1 MGGVVIDNSPI
12 PDETLSF
19 ELPDS
24 DSVSVSLGARYQVT
38 DSINLG
44 MSALYS
50 MRDSRS
56 TVNKNL
62 SGEFSNSDVLIISA
76 GLGYKF

>member
-1 MGGVVIDNSPI
+1 
-12 PDETLSF
+12 
-19 ELPDS
+19 
-24 DSVSVSLGARYQVT
+24 
-38 DSINLG
+38 
-44 MSALYS
+44 